1 MGYIFLSLAL
11 AAGITKGYCGKKTSG
26 SVSTSSEA
34 MLANLIRM
42 VFCIAIGFCLLAV
55 QGDLTGLKVDGRALL
70 IMFGSGVTTSAFV
83 VAWLISVKTGAYMML
98 DVFLL
103 IGVLVP
109 MLLCNWLYQEPITSA
124 QWIGAGVV
132 LIAVIIMCSY
142 NVSIKGKMTL
152 KGFGLLVLCGLANG
166 LTDFCQKSYTN
177 CYPEGSAAVFNFYTY
192 VFSALFLVV
201 CYYVFRRAEGTAT
214 KPRSVVQIVK
224 PIFLY
229 VLIMALCL
237 FANSYFKVLASG

>member
-1 MGYIFLSLAL
+1 
-11 AAGITKGYCGKKTSG
+11 
-26 SVSTSSEA
+26 

-132 LIAVIIMCSY
+132 LIAVAFCFVIG
-142 NVSIKGKMTL
+142 VV
-152 KGFGLLVLCGLANG
+152 FGLYPAN
-166 LTDFCQKSYTN
+166 K
-177 CYPEGSAAVFNFYTY
+177 AA
-192 VFSALFLVV
+192 
-201 CYYVFRRAEGTAT
+201 
-214 KPRSVVQIVK
+214 KMK
-224 PIFLY
+224 PID
-229 VLIMALCL
+229 ALH
-237 FANSYFKVLASG
+237 YGG